1 MRFCAYLG
9 RMTMF
14 LRWLCLLLAMATLP
28 AGCGDAAVDPAV
40 KPGETLSGKP
50 ALWRA
55 DGPNGPIW
63 LFGSIHALP
72 DNIDWDSP
80 ALDRAIASS
89 DRLFLEVV
97 GLDDPAAIGKV
108 FNRLG
113 NSPGQRPLDE
123 RIAPELRDKAH
134 MLQEAGKID
143 DARFATLESWA
154 AAIALSN
161 VSSSMA
167 GVSSANGVESAVTAK
182 FVDQDKPIFGL
193 ETAAAQF
200 AYFDGLPE
208 ADQRLMLSSVI
219 ADSDKATDMYRD
231 MLDNWLAGD
240 VSAISKVTRAGML
253 AQPEI
258 RAAILLARNKD
269 WATKLDAMARNGHRP
284 LVVVGAA
291 HLAGP
296 GSVQDELAQRGYTIT
311 RVQ

>member
-1 MRFCAYLG
+1 
-9 RMTMF
+9 
-14 LRWLCLLLAMATLP
+14 MAALP
-28 AGCGDAAVDPAV
+28 AACNDAAVDPAV
-40 KPGETLSGKP
+40 KPGETLSGTP

-55 DGPNGPIW
+55 DGPAGSIW

-72 DNIDWDSP
+72 DNVNWESP
-80 ALDRAIASS
+80 QLDRAIARS
-89 DRLFLEVV
+89 DRLVLEVL
-97 GLDDPAAIGKV
+97 GLDDPAEIGKV

-113 NSPGQRPLDE
+113 NSPGQPPLDE
-123 RIAPELRDKAH
+123 RIAPDLRDKAH
-134 MLQEAGKID
+134 ALQEAGKIAD
-143 DARFATLESWA
+143 SRFATLESWA

-167 GVSSANGVESAVTAK
+167 GVSSDNGVEQAVTAK
-182 FVDQDKPIFGL
+182 FVDQDKPVFGL
-193 ETAAAQF
+193 ETAAGQF

-219 ADSDKATDMYRD
+219 ADSDSATAMYRE
-231 MLDNWLAGD
+231 MLDDWLAGD
-240 VSAISKVTRAGML
+240 VPAIAEVTRAGML
-253 AQPEI
+253 AQPDI
-258 RAAILLARNKD
+258 RAAILLARNRD
-269 WATKLDAMARNGHRP
+269 WAAKVDAMARAGHNP